1 VGEATWFKRSPGYC
15 FCEVGAAVPDCPGPK
30 SGGNNWW
37 IEPVKGLSINGE
49 TRVNLPSF
57 G

>member
-1 VGEATWFKRSPGYC
+1 MGEATWFKRSPGYC